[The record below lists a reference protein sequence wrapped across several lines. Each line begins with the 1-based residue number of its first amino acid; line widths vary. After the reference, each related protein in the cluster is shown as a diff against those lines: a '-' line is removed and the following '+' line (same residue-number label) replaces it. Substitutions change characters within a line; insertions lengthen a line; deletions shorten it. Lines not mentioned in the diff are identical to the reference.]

1 MMMRM
6 MTTTKD
12 DNDHDDADH
21 DDEDEDE
28 DKGDKK
34 NAKTVFRHLHPKF
47 LKVVSINCEYKRDK
61 RMKK

>member
-1 MMMRM
+1 M

-34 NAKTVFRHLHPKF
+34 NFRHLHPKF